1 MQGIG
6 KFDMKTTVIPN
17 GLEKSMVFIQL
28 IKNWFLLTACSLRI
42 QKGPDEL
49 VKNLLNNNFKHLSQ
63 EFSSEFVNLVKQKGV
78 YPYEYMENF

>member
-1 MQGIG
+1 M
-6 KFDMKTTVIPN
+6 
-17 GLEKSMVFIQL
+17 
-28 IKNWFLLTACSLRI
+28 TACSLRI

-78 YPYEYMENF
+78 YPYEYMESF